1 MIGPSDAEPSSPG
14 PAPPL
19 SAVVRIVLL
28 GRVILFG
35 GAFATVAVAFSEGS
49 GLGQSARLA
58 LSTWLA
64 ATISSLAGAWA
75 LRTRSRVREVLLS
88 QLLFD
93 QALWTVIVFMTG
105 GVSSGA
111 TSLYGV
117 TCLTGGLLLGVPGV
131 LAAALAGGVFF
142 SLMVVL
148 ESSGSLPRLLDEGPA
163 FHAVS
168 GEQVSYYFAINV
180 LALVLVALLTAYLAE
195 RLSRA
200 GGALDAAE
208 RRALE
213 AERLATAG
221 RLAAGLA
228 HEIRN
233 PLSSIAG
240 AVQILSTSPL
250 SEEDRELCGIVSRE
264 AGRLE
269 DLVSDMLELSRPRPP
284 HREDTDLLRVV
295 SDVVVLA
302 ARSGRAFGDVSV
314 RAIVPEGALIVSA
327 DGAQLRQLIWNLVR
341 NAVQASAP
349 GGEVRVR
356 VEEVEGL
363 VLSVEDDGEG
373 IEGNSFE
380 HLFDASYTT
389 RSRGTGI
396 GLAVVKRIADEH
408 GFGLLVDSRA
418 GQGATF
424 RVVLASRRS
433 SRPPTTAAARIS
445 VPPQR

>member
-1 MIGPSDAEPSSPG
+1 
-14 PAPPL
+14 
-19 SAVVRIVLL
+19 
-28 GRVILFG
+28 
-35 GAFATVAVAFSEGS
+35 
-49 GLGQSARLA
+49 
-58 LSTWLA
+58 
-64 ATISSLAGAWA
+64 
-75 LRTRSRVREVLLS
+75 
-88 QLLFD
+88 
-93 QALWTVIVFMTG
+93 
-105 GVSSGA
+105 
-111 TSLYGV
+111 
-117 TCLTGGLLLGVPGV
+117 
-131 LAAALAGGVFF
+131 
-142 SLMVVL
+142 
-148 ESSGSLPRLLDEGPA
+148 
-163 FHAVS
+163 
-168 GEQVSYYFAINV
+168 
-180 LALVLVALLTAYLAE
+180 
-195 RLSRA
+195 
-200 GGALDAAE
+200 
-208 RRALE
+208 
-213 AERLATAG
+213 LATAG

-314 RAIVPEGALIVSA
+314 RAIVPEGELIVSA